1 MFKYMQQKADSKAKE
16 SNTTLSKAVF
26 NIKKGSSQT
35 GYLGFS
41 LSSTQYA
48 INLQN
53 IITIIDNPALIFLSH
68 MLPPVVGMQ
77 HYNNGFISVLDF
89 AGYRPN
95 NACPKILVLSENCFR
110 KDNPFGLLVDSIS
123 DILYFKQKELILNKH
138 PFDNLLPAY
147 FYALHKNSLINLLDI
162 NDLAKQIE

>member
-1 MFKYMQQKADSKAKE
+1 MFKYMQQKTDSKTKE
-16 SNTTLSKAVF
+16 PNNTLSKAVF
-26 NIKKGSSQT
+26 NLKKNSFQT
-35 GYLGFS
+35 SYLEFS
-41 LSSTQYA
+41 LSNTHYA

-53 IITIIDNPALIFLSH
+53 IITIIDNPTLIFLSH
-68 MLPPVVGMQ
+68 MLPPIVGMQ

-110 KDNPFGLLVDSIS
+110 KDNPFGLLVDSVS
-123 DILYFKQKELILNKH
+123 EILYFKQKELIISKH

-147 FYALHKNSLINLLDI
+147 FYALHKDSLINLLDI